1 MPDAAQYSKMDHHLP
16 KHAGTHTIVPNRHLR
31 ARLLLA
37 EARSEA
43 LSTRTLPLSRS
54 GYRVSTA
61 STRKEIFDL
70 RLSTIQL
77 VVLSDSLGCL
87 GLRSLAE
94 DVRRQWPLA
103 RILII
108 GAAQVALDD
117 PLYDEAVERHISSA
131 DLLAT
136 LAKLS
141 AYTLNRR
148 IEVFRPNP
156 GTVRHEEAFEQ
167 NRRSVPAESDPTKEP
182 GYGPEAIPEPRDLAT
197 EEQRDWRAVLRSQ
210 CAQADGVKTPPSI
223 RIHNHM

>member
-1 MPDAAQYSKMDHHLP
+1 MPDATQYSKMDHHLP
-16 KHAGTHTIVPNRHLR
+16 KHAETHTIVPKWPLR
-31 ARLLLA
+31 TRLLLA
-37 EARSEA
+37 EARAEA
-43 LSTRTLPLSRS
+43 LSTRTLLLSNS
-54 GYRVSTA
+54 GYQVATA
-61 STRKEIFDL
+61 STRKEFVDL
-70 RLSTIQL
+70 RSSTIQL

-117 PLYDEAVERHISSA
+117 PLYDEAVERRISSA

-136 LAKLS
+136 LTKLS

-156 GTVRHEEAFEQ
+156 GSVPHEEAFEQ
-167 NRRSVPAESDPTKEP
+167 NRRYVPAESDPTKEP
-182 GYGPEAIPEPRDLAT
+182 GYGPEAIPEPRDLPT
-197 EEQRDWRAVLRSQ
+197 EEHRDWRAVLRSQ
-210 CAQADGVKTPPSI
+210 CAQADCVKIPPSI
-223 RIHNHM
+223 RIHNQM